1 MTLGSTDDERD
12 EVLRRE
18 TLMEA
23 IVHGCSYSENNTGF
37 YWKPMKLFKSRGDVR
52 PTTKAENEPSGCILD
67 PLERDEC

>member
-1 MTLGSTDDERD
+1 
-12 EVLRRE
+12 
-18 TLMEA
+18 MEA
-23 IVHGCSYSENNTGF
+23 IVHGCSYFENNTGF